1 MCKIPANTICLGEPR
16 MIRQEPADV
25 EIAGVLCHSRADVLR
40 ELDQLAF
47 S

>member
-1 MCKIPANTICLGEPR
+1 

-25 EIAGVLCHSRADVLR
+25 EIAGVLCHSHADVLR

-47 S
+47 SLLATLEDCGFQPAD